1 MPDAST
7 IQRSLAG
14 AWRLMTGRSD
24 GLRLLDI
31 SVDGFWDSFFAI
43 AVALPALLMGWAIAA
58 DQVAADPLV
67 ADSRLSLVLKLALID
82 LAVWIVPIAGFVA
95 VAGPAGLSPR
105 MTHLVVAYNWG
116 EALFAWITL
125 PVAVVFLMVDLD
137 QQLADGIMLIVF
149 LGLAVLS
156 WRLVTTALGRGPG
169 IGSAVFGG
177 MFVLSL
183 VVLIALESM
192 LDIYP
197 SPPLAG

>member
-1 MPDAST
+1 MPDAGT

-14 AWRLMTGRSD
+14 AWRLMTGKSD

-43 AVALPALLMGWAIAA
+43 AVALPALLVGWMLAA

-95 VAGPAGLSPR
+95 VAGPAGLGPR
-105 MTHLVVAYNWG
+105 VTQLVVAYNWG

-125 PVAVVFLMVDLD
+125 PVALVFLFVDLE

-169 IGSAVFGG
+169 TGSAVFGG